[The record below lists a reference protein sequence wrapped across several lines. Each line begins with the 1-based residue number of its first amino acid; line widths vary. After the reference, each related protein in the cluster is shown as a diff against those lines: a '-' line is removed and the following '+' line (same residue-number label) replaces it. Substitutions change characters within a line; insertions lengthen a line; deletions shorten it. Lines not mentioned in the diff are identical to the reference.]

1 MKDRNPDMITHTLNM
16 LNKKYRLDVKIEK
29 VSDSKILPQIN
40 KHMLT
45 IRFNIRLL
53 PLFVLYKM
61 GNADLVIKYFCR
73 INTWHIAC
81 TKKQNIG

>member
-1 MKDRNPDMITHTLNM
+1 MKDSNPDMITHTLNM
-16 LNKKYRLDVKIEK
+16 LNKKYGLDVKIEK

-53 PLFVLYKM
+53 PLFVLYK
-61 GNADLVIKYFCR
+61 
-73 INTWHIAC
+73 
-81 TKKQNIG
+81 